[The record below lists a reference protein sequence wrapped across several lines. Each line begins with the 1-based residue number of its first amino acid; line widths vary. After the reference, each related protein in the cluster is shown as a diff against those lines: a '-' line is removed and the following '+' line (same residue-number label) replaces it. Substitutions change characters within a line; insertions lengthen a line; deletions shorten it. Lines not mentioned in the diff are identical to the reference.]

1 VDNIFYFTEYKNS
14 LIRSLIWQL
23 KFKYSKEIVAILV
36 NCYLEILKKYSFL
49 NNYLF
54 VPVPCSY
61 VNLKKRG
68 FSQSKLLIDG
78 ILKKQQLDF
87 IDLLIKRRKIAP
99 QKERSLKSRNNLS
112 GKDFVLDQKYS
123 HKIANKNVLL
133 LDDICTTGQTI
144 NACAE
149 TLKKYG
155 AKSVSGIVLAQTPKR
170 QDTNLFSINL

>member
-1 VDNIFYFTEYKNS
+1 
-14 LIRSLIWQL
+14 
-23 KFKYSKEIVAILV
+23 
-36 NCYLEILKKYSFL
+36 
-49 NNYLF
+49 
-54 VPVPCSY
+54 